1 MRSRLLVV
9 AAFLAMAAVPAYLAW
24 STGLLPGPQQASAE
38 STGPATTS
46 SAAVAPLAWPEEPL
60 GLTAGETRIY
70 WEQRDRSAAVA
81 GLWYHDVRS
90 GDTERLLGR
99 DAAGKSGGFPA
110 AGGHLVAWESWAGRR
125 GAGPAGIQAYNLQV
139 AHRWRLT
146 EAGRAP
152 RVTGD
157 VVFWVEPDG
166 GGRGN
171 DVIRG
176 VNALTDAEYA
186 LETGGHVRSYAA
198 WGPWAVWISGKGSTG
213 EVWAGS
219 FRSATRYRLAA
230 RGTAVAM
237 DRDRVLW
244 AAAAGRHSTA
254 IVSWNRRSSRSK
266 VLCRL
271 RGTGSS
277 LSLSRHTAVWVVDR
291 KTTGPQ
297 VWSYDFE
304 LGKATPVSEAGGRQV
319 SPVIVAGSVYWA
331 DDRSGRWELYSHS
344 LGH

>member
-9 AAFLAMAAVPAYLAW
+9 VAFLAMAAVPAYLAW
-24 STGLLPGPQQASAE
+24 TTGFLPGPQQASAD

-46 SAAVAPLAWPEEPL
+46 SAAVAPLAWPQEPL
-60 GLTAGETRIY
+60 GLAAGDTRIY
-70 WEQRDRSAAVA
+70 WEQRARSADAA
-81 GLWYHDVRS
+81 GIWYHDVPS
-90 GDTERLLGR
+90 GDTGRLLGR

-110 AGGHLVAWESWAGRR
+110 AGGHLLAWESWAGRR
-125 GAGPAGIQAYNLQV
+125 GDGVAGIQAFNLEIG
-139 AHRWRLT
+139 HRWRLT
-146 EAGRAP
+146 EAGRAA
-152 RVTGD
+152 RVVGD
-157 VVFWVEPDG
+157 AVFWVDPDG
-166 GGRGN
+166 AGRGK

-176 VNALTDAEYA
+176 VNALTDEEYT
-186 LETGGHVRSYAA
+186 LETGGRVRSFAA
-198 WGPWAVWISGKGSTG
+198 WGPWAVWISGGGSIG

-244 AAAAGRHSTA
+244 AASAGRHSST
-254 IVSWNRRSSRSK
+254 IVSWNRRSSRSR

-271 RGTGSS
+271 RGAASS
-277 LSLSRHTAVWVVDR
+277 LAMSRHTAVWVVDR
-291 KTTGPQ
+291 KATGPQ
-297 VWSYDFE
+297 VWAYDFE
-304 LGKATPVSEAGGRQV
+304 IGKATPVSEAGGRQV

>member
-1 MRSRLLVV
+1 VLVL

-24 STGLLPGPQQASAE
+24 TAGFLPGLQQASAE

-46 SAAVAPLAWPEEPL
+46 SAAVTPLAWPKEPL
-60 GLTAGETRIY
+60 GLAAGETRVY
-70 WEQRDRSAAVA
+70 WEQRDRSVDVA
-81 GLWYHDVRS
+81 GIWYYDVPS

-99 DAAGKSGGFPA
+99 NAAGKSGGFPA

-125 GAGPAGIQAYNLQV
+125 GRGPAGIQAYNLEI
-139 AHRWRLT
+139 AHRWRVA

-152 RVTGD
+152 RVAGD

-166 GGRGN
+166 GSRGN

-176 VNALTDAEYA
+176 VSALTDAECA
-186 LETGGHVRSYAA
+186 LETGGHVKSFAA

-230 RGTAVAM
+230 RGTTVAM
-237 DRDRVLW
+237 DRERVLW

-271 RGTGSS
+271 RGVSSS
-277 LSLSRHTAVWVVDR
+277 LSLSRHNAAWVVDR
-291 KTTGPQ
+291 KATGPQ
-297 VWSYDFE
+297 VWSCDFE
-304 LGKATPVSEAGGRQV
+304 LGEATPVSEAGGRQV

-331 DDRSGRWELYSHS
+331 DDRSGRWELYSHA

>member
-1 MRSRLLVV
+1 VRSRLLVV
-9 AAFLAMAAVPAYLAW
+9 AAFLAMAAVPTYLAW

-38 STGPATTS
+38 STGPSTTS
-46 SAAVAPLAWPEEPL
+46 SAAVAPLVWPEEPL

-70 WEQRDRSAAVA
+70 WEQRDRSADVA
-81 GLWYHDVRS
+81 GLWYHDVPS

-99 DAAGKSGGFPA
+99 HAAGNSGGFPA

-125 GAGPAGIQAYNLQV
+125 GDGPARIQALNLEIG
-139 AHRWRLT
+139 HLWRLAK
-146 EAGRAP
+146 AGRAP
-152 RVTGD
+152 RVVGD
-157 VVFWVEPDG
+157 AVFWVDPDG
-166 GGRGN
+166 AGPGK

-176 VNALTDAEYA
+176 LNALTDEEYT
-186 LETGGHVRSYAA
+186 LETGDRVRSFAA
-198 WGPWAVWISGKGSTG
+198 WGPWVVWISGNGPTG

-219 FRSATRYRLAA
+219 LRNATRFRLAA

-237 DRDRVLW
+237 DRERVLW
-244 AAAAGRHSTA
+244 AASAGRHSTA
-254 IVSWNRRSSRSK
+254 IVSWNRRSSSSK

-271 RGTGSS
+271 RGAGSS
-277 LSLSRHTAVWVVDR
+277 LSLSSDAAAWVVDR
-291 KTTGPQ
+291 KATGPQ

-319 SPVIVAGSVYWA
+319 SPVIVADSVYWA

-344 LGH
+344 LSH

>member
-9 AAFLAMAAVPAYLAW
+9 VAFLAMAAVPAYLAW

-60 GLTAGETRIY
+60 GLTAGETRVY
-70 WEQRDRSAAVA
+70 WEQRDRSADVA
-81 GLWYHDVRS
+81 GIWYHDVPS

-110 AGGHLVAWESWAGRR
+110 AGGHLVAWEYWAGKR
-125 GAGPAGIQAYNLQV
+125 GDGPAGIQAFNLEI

-146 EAGRAP
+146 KAGRAP
-152 RVTGD
+152 RVAGD
-157 VVFWVEPDG
+157 AVFWVEPDG
-166 GGRGN
+166 AGRGK

-176 VNALTDAEYA
+176 VNALTDEEYA
-186 LETGGHVRSYAA
+186 LETGGPVKSFAA
-198 WGPWAVWISGKGSTG
+198 WGPWAVWISGSGSTG

-244 AAAAGRHSTA
+244 AASAGRHSTA

-271 RGTGSS
+271 RGAASS

-291 KTTGPQ
+291 KATGPQ